1 MSDIVAEM
9 FQYMAFFV
17 GFVLSVAVFVPLAY
31 MIGSVFYASAKT
43 VVIRFKRW
51 LHATYDIDMRDLDE

>member
-1 MSDIVAEM
+1 MSGEM
-9 FQYMAFFV
+9 ADMFLFIAFMA

-51 LHATYDIDMRDLDE
+51 LHETYGIDMRDLE

>member
-1 MSDIVAEM
+1 MSGDGAEM
-9 FQYMAFFV
+9 FLFMAFMV

-31 MIGSVFYASAKT
+31 LIGSVFYASAKT

-51 LHATYDIDMRDLDE
+51 LHATYGIDMRDLE